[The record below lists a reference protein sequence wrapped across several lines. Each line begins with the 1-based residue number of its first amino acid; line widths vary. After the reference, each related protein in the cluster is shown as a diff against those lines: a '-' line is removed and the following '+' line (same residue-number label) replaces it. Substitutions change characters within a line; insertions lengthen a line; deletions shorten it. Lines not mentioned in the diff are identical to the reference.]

1 MVRNKQYS
9 LLAKNK
15 GGDSTLTRHNG
26 PFRGKKLKDSELSKK
41 ELTIK
46 QQFESIR
53 ARLAKTRLSSVSVET
68 RTKLK
73 K

>member
-41 ELTIK
+41 EIIIN
-46 QQFESIR
+46 QQFEAIR
-53 ARLAKTRLSSVSVET
+53 ARLAKTRLSSVSIET
-68 RTKLK
+68 RIKLQK
-73 K
+73 